1 MSKKVI
7 DVSSYQGV
15 INWNLVKQ
23 SGIDCAIIKIMRK
36 DLNKDR
42 MFELNYKSAYAA
54 GVDVIGVYNY
64 SYATTVAKA
73 KADAK
78 KVLEH
83 LSGRKTTVWLD
94 VEDKCQQGLGI
105 ILLSI
110 IQAYRS
116 VIEKAGYDFG
126 VYTGLSFY
134 NSYIKP
140 YGGLDCKLWIAR
152 YGVNNGKLNIK
163 YQPVVSGNVV
173 GWQYTSK
180 GTVKGVFGNV
190 DLSVF
195 YDEISDMEI
204 TSTHKNNYPE
214 PKRIL
219 KKMIPCQRG
228 QDVMWLQHEL
238 IYHGCL
244 SETNEKGKSNI
255 DGILG
260 NDTANATGAFQKKV
274 GITVDKKCGLVT
286 IRYLKAD

>member
-23 SGIDCAIIKIMRK
+23 SGIECAIIKIMRK
-36 DLNKDR
+36 DLNKDK
-42 MFELNYKSAYAA
+42 MFELNYKNAYAA

-73 KADAK
+73 KTDAK
-78 KVLEH
+78 RVIEL
-83 LSGRKTTVWLD
+83 LNGRKTTVWLD
-94 VEDKCQQGLGI
+94 VEDKCQKGLGKA
-105 ILLSI
+105 LLSI

-116 VIEKAGYDFG
+116 IIESAGYDFG

-152 YGVNNGKLNIK
+152 YGANDGKYNVK

-173 GWQYTSK
+173 GWQYTSN
-180 GTVKGVFGNV
+180 GSVKGVKGKV

-214 PKRIL
+214 PKRLL
-219 KKMIPCQRG
+219 KKTIPRQKG

-260 NDTANATGAFQKKV
+260 NDTANAIGVFQKKV

-286 IRYLKAD
+286 IRYLKSN

>member
-42 MFELNYKSAYAA
+42 MFEFNYKNAYAA

-73 KADAK
+73 KSDAK

-105 ILLSI
+105 TLLSI

-163 YQPVVSGNVV
+163 YQPVIGGNIV

-180 GTVKGVFGNV
+180 GTVKGALGNV

-228 QDVMWLQHEL
+228 QDVMWLQYEL

-244 SETNEKGKSNI
+244 AKTNKKGKSNI

-260 NDTANATGAFQKKV
+260 NDTANAIGVFQKKV

-286 IRYLKAD
+286 ISYLKAD

>member
-23 SGIDCAIIKIMRK
+23 SGIDGAIIKIMRK

-42 MFELNYKSAYAA
+42 MFELNYKNAYAA
-54 GVDVIGVYNY
+54 GVNVIGVYNY

-105 ILLSI
+105 TLLSI

-116 VIEKAGYDFG
+116 VIESAGYDFG

-152 YGVNNGKLNIK
+152 YGLNNGKLNIK

-173 GWQYTSK
+173 GWQYTSR
-180 GTVKGVFGNV
+180 GEVKGVFGNV

-214 PKRIL
+214 PKRLL
-219 KKMIPCQRG
+219 KKMIPRQRG
-228 QDVMWLQHEL
+228 QDVMWLQYEL

-244 SETNEKGKSNI
+244 SETNKKGKSNI

-260 NDTANATGAFQKKV
+260 NDTANAIGVFQKKV

>member
-23 SGIDCAIIKIMRK
+23 SGIDGAIIKIMRK
-36 DLNKDR
+36 DLNKDK
-42 MFELNYKSAYAA
+42 MFELNYKSACAA

-78 KVLEH
+78 KVIEL
-83 LSGRKTTVWLD
+83 LDGRKTTVWLD
-94 VEDKCQQGLGI
+94 VEDKCQQGLGNV
-105 ILLSI
+105 LLSI

-116 VIEKAGYDFG
+116 IIESAGCDFG

-134 NSYIKP
+134 NSYIKQ

-152 YGVNNGKLNIK
+152 YGTNDGKYNVK

-173 GWQYTSK
+173 GWQYTSNGSAK
-180 GTVKGVFGNV
+180 GVKGKV

-195 YDEISDMEI
+195 YDEVSKIEI
-204 TSTHKNNYPE
+204 PSEHKNNYPE
-214 PKRIL
+214 PKRLL
-219 KKMIPCQRG
+219 KKTIPCQKG
-228 QDVMWLQHEL
+228 KDVMWLQHEL
-238 IYHGCL
+238 IHHGCL
-244 SETNEKGKSNI
+244 AKTNKKGKSNI

-260 NDTANATGAFQKKV
+260 NDTANAIGKFQRKV
-274 GITVDKKCGLVT
+274 GITVDNKCGLVT